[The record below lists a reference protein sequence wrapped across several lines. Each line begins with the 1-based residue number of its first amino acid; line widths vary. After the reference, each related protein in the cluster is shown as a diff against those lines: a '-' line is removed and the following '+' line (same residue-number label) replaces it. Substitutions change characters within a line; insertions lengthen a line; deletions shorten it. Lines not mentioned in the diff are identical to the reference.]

1 MNFIRQGKVFF
12 EKSLDIGD
20 YSYNFIL
27 GQYSEGGFIC
37 FPSWERSSKISI
49 DPNGYEDNL
58 DQLLRSGFDITV
70 SEKVTRDIEEWRK
83 KNPDVL
89 EQISKSPGDKIEY
102 DEKKGCGVFFEEEVN
117 IKGRLYEFIF
127 GYHIN
132 GGFICLPGEKKSCE
146 ASDYFEKF
154 YNKERL
160 IRSGL
165 PEDAASKIA
174 DEIDRWSKQNRDQI
188 EDFNRVRNESTSERF
203 KTILLGLKG
212 VKTE

>member
-70 SEKVTRDIEEWRK
+70 SERSLGI
-83 KNPDVL
+83 L
-89 EQISKSPGDKIEY
+89 
-102 DEKKGCGVFFEEEVN
+102 
-117 IKGRLYEFIF
+117 
-127 GYHIN
+127 
-132 GGFICLPGEKKSCE
+132 
-146 ASDYFEKF
+146 
-154 YNKERL
+154 
-160 IRSGL
+160 RSGERKTL
-165 PEDAASKIA
+165 TSWNKYRSLQETKS
-174 DEIDRWSKQNRDQI
+174 
-188 EDFNRVRNESTSERF
+188 STTKRKDVEYF
-203 KTILLGLKG
+203 LK
-212 VKTE
+212 KK